1 MSSSSSSLSLLELSY
16 LTLQAV
22 LQAVIICSF
31 GYVCAKTKLIPPSAQ
46 RHISHL
52 NVQLFTPCLIFTKL
66 ASSLNLKT
74 LIDISIIPVFYTFS
88 TLITYSCSRIVSK
101 FFGFSRRET
110 NFVTAMGVFGNSNS
124 VPVTITVAMA
134 YSLPG
139 LEWSNIVGD
148 NQDKIASRGI
158 MYLLIFQQLGQ
169 TLRWSWGYNTL
180 LAKPTP
186 EDLIEEQ
193 AQIPNSYE
201 DLEYN
206 IFETQHEEECIRQK
220 QTCDSC
226 PESCQCP
233 CDCKAPSPPALED
246 GNAPAPEV
254 LIGERSS
261 LLRNDSLQN
270 ISYTQP
276 SVDVKGKISGTTSP
290 TKPLISSSNSSSS
303 SDISGQQH
311 RSLSGSTQVNSS
323 SSSVRSLVILHPSA
337 PRNAIEAIPV
347 IGHII
352 IFLRRS
358 LEWFL
363 DVMNPPLWAMLLAVT
378 VASIPYLQGQ
388 FYTPGTFV
396 EKTLSSAIRQMGGVA
411 IPLILVILGSN
422 LCPDETQA
430 PPSRNYNKLIIAGL
444 MSRIFMPSFIII
456 PIVTLCIKY
465 LDISILDDP
474 IFLLV
479 AFLLTIAPPAIQL
492 SQISQLNKVFERE
505 MAGVLFWG
513 YAVVTLPT
521 TIVIVVL
528 AIKLLDWVH

>member
-1 MSSSSSSLSLLELSY
+1 MSSASDLSLAELSY

-22 LQAVIICSF
+22 LQAVIICTA
-31 GYVCAKTKLIPPSAQ
+31 GYLSAKTGLIPNSAQ

-66 ASSLNLKT
+66 ASSLSLKT
-74 LIDISIIPVFYTFS
+74 LVDISIIPIFYVFC
-88 TLITYSCSRIVSK
+88 TLVTYSCSRIVSRI
-101 FFGFSRRET
+101 FGFSRRET
-110 NFVTAMGVFGNSNS
+110 NFVTAMAVFGNSNS

-139 LEWSNIVGD
+139 LTWSNIPDD
-148 NQDKIASRGI
+148 NHDKVASRGI

-186 EDLIEEQ
+186 QDLIEEQ

-206 IFETQHEEECIRQK
+206 IFHEQECRLSQDCT
-220 QTCDSC
+220 TCENNCACACSC
-226 PESCQCP
+226 RN
-233 CDCKAPSPPALED
+233 PPVVATSQ
-246 GNAPAPEV
+246 EV
-254 LIGERSS
+254 LVGERSS
-261 LLRNDSLQN
+261 LLGNDNLN
-270 ISYTQP
+270 NVSYAGDATKNP
-276 SVDVKGKISGTTSP
+276 VGK
-290 TKPLISSSNSSSS
+290 KAPLVTSSNSSSS
-303 SDISGQQH
+303 SDIAGQQH

-323 SSSVRSLVILHPSA
+323 ASSVADVDPYA
-337 PRNAIEAIPV
+337 PRNVVERIPV
-347 IGHII
+347 VGP
-352 IFLRRS
+352 LVVVARVAA
-358 LEWFL
+358 LWFW
-363 DVMNPPLWAMLLAVT
+363 DVMNPPLWAMLSAVI
-378 VASIPYLQGQ
+378 VASVPWLKTQ
-388 FYTPGTFV
+388 FYSPGTFT
-396 EKTLSSAIRQMGGVA
+396 ERTLSAAIRQMGGVA

-422 LCPDETQA
+422 LYPDESQA
-430 PPSRNYNKLIIAGL
+430 PPSRNYGKLIISGL
-444 MSRIFMPSFIII
+444 ASRIFLPSLIII
-456 PIVTLCIKY
+456 PAVTLCIKY
-465 LDISILDDP
+465 FDISVLDDP

-492 SQISQLNKVFERE
+492 SQISQLNGVFERE

-528 AIKLLDWVH
+528 AIKLLDWVK

>member
-1 MSSSSSSLSLLELSY
+1 MSAAGNLSFLDLSY

-22 LQAVIICSF
+22 LQAVIICTF
-31 GYVCAKTKLIPPSAQ
+31 GFIAAKTGLIPPSAQ

-66 ASSLNLKT
+66 ASSLSLKT
-74 LIDISIIPVFYTFS
+74 LVDISIIPVFYVFS
-88 TLITYSCSRIVSK
+88 TLVTYTCSKVVSK

-139 LEWSNIVGD
+139 LEWSNIPDD

-193 AQIPNSYE
+193 AQIPNRYE
-201 DLEYN
+201 DLEYLAYDAEEN
-206 IFETQHEEECIRQK
+206 NHHHHNHRHNVET
-220 QTCDSC
+220 
-226 PESCQCP
+226 
-233 CDCKAPSPPALED
+233 
-246 GNAPAPEV
+246 EV
-254 LIGERSS
+254 LVGERAS
-261 LLRNDSLQN
+261 LLKHDSLN
-270 ISYTQP
+270 NVNYTKSNKTA
-276 SVDVKGKISGTTSP
+276 SVN
-290 TKPLISSSNSSSS
+290 LIGNSSNSSSS
-303 SDISGQQH
+303 SDISAQQQ
-311 RSLSGSTQVNSS
+311 SLSESTEFDSS
-323 SSSVRSLVILHPSA
+323 AVSVRSSLNGDDDASSIKKETDPKQ
-337 PRNAIEAIPV
+337 PRNFLEALPGVGPV
-347 IGHII
+347 FITI
-352 IFLRRS
+352 RRG
-358 LEWFL
+358 LDWFL
-363 DVMNPPLWAMLLAVT
+363 SVMNPPLWSMLLAVT
-378 VASIPYLQGQ
+378 VASIPWLKYQ
-388 FYTPGTFV
+388 FYEPGTFL

-422 LCPDETQA
+422 LYPDETQEA
-430 PPSRNYNKLIIAGL
+430 PSRNYSKLIIAGL
-444 MSRIFMPSFIII
+444 LSRIFLPSLIII

-465 LDISILDDP
+465 SDISILDDP

-492 SQISQLNKVFERE
+492 SQISQLNKVFEKE

-521 TIVIVVL
+521 TIIIVVL
-528 AIKLLDWVH
+528 AIKLLEWVH